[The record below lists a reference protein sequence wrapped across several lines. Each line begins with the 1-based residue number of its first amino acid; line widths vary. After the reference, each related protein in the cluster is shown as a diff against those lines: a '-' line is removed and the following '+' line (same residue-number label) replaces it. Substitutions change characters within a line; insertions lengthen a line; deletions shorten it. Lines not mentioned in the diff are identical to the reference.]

1 MRESIA
7 FSDCNQQKS
16 NMHQHHLLSGSTTM
30 HLNSCHAC
38 MHDCDQKQLCNRSCD
53 CQESFRDSPCFW
65 KNWMKFEILP
75 TNEKDEDRISASE
88 NTNEKRNFT
97 YFFFAEQTTW
107 WKFGFSSTMPRQQNC
122 LCPSLSLWMSARHM
136 VYALFVHCPKSSLF
150 LYLRIFS
157 ELCHHIDEMQINLM
171 AGPWCRHMPNL
182 IFRRRPYRVECT
194 GSLLTSEVK
203 QRRAWSVL
211 GWGTAWEDLR
221 VLSAFLSD
229 FFCETNMIP

>member
-53 CQESFRDSPCFW
+53 CQESVRDSPCFW

-97 YFFFAEQTTW
+97 YF
-107 WKFGFSSTMPRQQNC
+107 SS
-122 LCPSLSLWMSARHM
+122 PSKQHGE
-136 VYALFVHCPKSSLF
+136 SS
-150 LYLRIFS
+150 
-157 ELCHHIDEMQINLM
+157 D
-171 AGPWCRHMPNL
+171 
-182 IFRRRPYRVECT
+182 FRRRCHDSKIVFVPLSLSECLQDIWCMPCLFT
-194 GSLLTSEVK
+194 VLSLLY
-203 QRRAWSVL
+203 
-211 GWGTAWEDLR
+211 
-221 VLSAFLSD
+221 
-229 FFCETNMIP
+229 FFIFASFRNCAII